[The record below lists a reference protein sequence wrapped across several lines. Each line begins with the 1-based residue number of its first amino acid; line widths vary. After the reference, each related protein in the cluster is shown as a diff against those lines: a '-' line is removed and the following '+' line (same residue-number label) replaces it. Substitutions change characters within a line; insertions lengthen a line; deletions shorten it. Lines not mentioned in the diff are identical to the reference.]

1 MAPCA
6 RVTGH
11 TGGHLLNIAIIDR
24 PANTD
29 YPGICRVP
37 HVPLFGHGSQ
47 PSQCEPPASV
57 CRTAGATPPRYTIPM
72 HMHAAPA
79 SPGAGRTQSVLR
91 FSLVATLA
99 YVVVTFVFGLRA
111 HSLALLSEAGHNA
124 SDFLA
129 LLLSFAAV
137 YFQTRPA
144 SDSKTFG
151 YQRAGVLAAF
161 INASTLIAISLWI
174 AVEAFHRLS
183 APVAVQP
190 RLMMYVAAAG
200 VLMNGVIAA
209 LLWGVARD
217 VNMRSAFIHMAGD
230 TLSTAAVI
238 AGGAGILLTGQNWI
252 DPVLSLLIA
261 ALILWS
267 SIGIVRE
274 TLNILLE
281 GTPRGCTLPDIRA
294 AMEAVEGVLDVHDLH
309 VWSLGSQSRAL
320 ACHVTINDI
329 PPSESACILLNLK
342 HILKDHFDIC
352 HSTIQFEHTGC
363 PETDGCV
370 VPIEEMASTAS
381 GHGQHHHHG
390 HSH

>member
-1 MAPCA
+1 M
-6 RVTGH
+6 
-11 TGGHLLNIAIIDR
+11 
-24 PANTD
+24 
-29 YPGICRVP
+29 
-37 HVPLFGHGSQ
+37 HV
-47 PSQCEPPASV
+47 
-57 CRTAGATPPRYTIPM
+57 
-72 HMHAAPA
+72 HAAP
-79 SPGAGRTQSVLR
+79 SGAGANRTKSVLR

-99 YVVVTFVFGLRA
+99 YVVVTFVSGLRA
-111 HSLALLSEAGHNA
+111 HSLALLSEAGHNV

-161 INASTLIAISLWI
+161 INAATLIVISLWI
-174 AVEAFHRLS
+174 GVEAFHRLS
-183 APVAVQP
+183 TPVAVQP
-190 RLMMYVAAAG
+190 RLMMIVAAAG

-217 VNMRSAFIHMAGD
+217 VNMRSAFLHMAGD

-238 AGGAGILLTGQNWI
+238 AGGAGILISGQNWI

-281 GTPRGCTLPDIRA
+281 GTPRDCSLPDIRA
-294 AMEAVEGVLDVHDLH
+294 DMQAIEGVINVHDLH
-309 VWSLGSQSRAL
+309 VWNLGSQSRAL
-320 ACHVTINDI
+320 ACHVCIADI
-329 PPSESACILLNLK
+329 PPSESNCILVKLNHVLK
-342 HILKDHFDIC
+342 EHFQIA
-352 HSTIQFEHTGC
+352 HTTIQFEHTGC
-363 PETDGCV
+363 GEVEGCV
-370 VPIEEMASTAS
+370 VPMEEMAAPEHT
-381 GHGQHHHHG
+381 HHHG
-390 HSH
+390 HTH

>member
-1 MAPCA
+1 M
-6 RVTGH
+6 
-11 TGGHLLNIAIIDR
+11 
-24 PANTD
+24 
-29 YPGICRVP
+29 
-37 HVPLFGHGSQ
+37 HV
-47 PSQCEPPASV
+47 
-57 CRTAGATPPRYTIPM
+57 
-72 HMHAAPA
+72 HAAPS

-91 FSLVATLA
+91 ISLVATLA
-99 YVVVTFVFGLRA
+99 YVAVTFVAGLRA

-161 INASTLIAISLWI
+161 INAATLILISLWI
-174 AVEAFHRLS
+174 GAEAIHRLS

-190 RLMMYVAAAG
+190 RLMMIVAAAG
-200 VLMNGVIAA
+200 VVMNGVIAA

-217 VNMRSAFIHMAGD
+217 VNMRSAFLHMAGD

-238 AGGAGILLTGQNWI
+238 AGGAGILFTGQNWI
-252 DPVLSLLIA
+252 DPVLSLVIA

-267 SIGIVRE
+267 SFGIVRE

-281 GTPRGCTLPDIRA
+281 GTPRGVSLPTIRSG
-294 AMEAVEGVLDVHDLH
+294 MEAVDGVINVHDLH

-320 ACHVTINDI
+320 ACHVTIADI
-329 PPSESACILLNLK
+329 PPSESACILLNLN
-342 HILKDHFDIC
+342 HVLKDHFHII
-352 HSTIQFEHTGC
+352 HTTIQFEHVGC
-363 PETDGCV
+363 DELEGCV
-370 VPIEEMASTAS
+370 VPIEELTAQDP
-381 GHGQHHHHG
+381 GHHHG
-390 HSH
+390 HAH